1 MTKTTMSYEIGDN
14 IIVEIVV
21 DEHNMIVKI
30 NNVRLIFLMD
40 EVYTNVIVVLN
51 DITII
56 EYL

>member
-30 NNVRLIFLMD
+30 NNVRLIFS
-40 EVYTNVIVVLN
+40 NG
-51 DITII
+51 
-56 EYL
+56 